1 MQFHNK
7 GDALYHWNV
16 DKNREL
22 DSTNGT
28 QLSEVATTPSTPES
42 ESEQVNT
49 KRSLSMKR
57 SAAMASQ
64 LVVSKDTQH
73 SAKELCESDTS
84 HGPDFVS
91 VPEKLFCDMGTKT
104 LWLFCEDDEDQKPCF
119 DPDTKQLRG
128 LGLVGRDTEGLGYKR
143 VTEWK

>member
-22 DSTNGT
+22 ANHT
-28 QLSEVATTPSTPES
+28 QISDVVAEPWAPKPE
-42 ESEQVNT
+42 QAKT

-57 SAAMASQ
+57 NAAMASQ
-64 LVVSKDTQH
+64 LVVSTDVQH
-73 SAKELCESDTS
+73 SAKELCESDSS

-91 VPEKLFCDMGTKT
+91 VPERLFCDMGTKT
-104 LWLFCEDDEDQKPCF
+104 LWLFCEEDEDQKPCF
-119 DPDTKQLRG
+119 DPETKELRSIG
-128 LGLVGRDTEGLGYKR
+128 IVGRDTQSLEYAR
-143 VTEWK
+143 VTEWNR